1 LHRHDFHRNSAMRQ
15 RLYLHLRNRQGR
27 SIHMPA
33 EFGLAVENFTPA
45 DKRPSM
51 DRILEYASTA
61 ERLGFGSLWVWDH
74 LFLGGRRPFPFL
86 ESMSVL
92 AALATRTS
100 TVTLGTG
107 VLVLPLRN
115 PVVLAKVAGTVDL
128 ISEGRLTLGVAAGWY
143 EREFLACG
151 VPFRERGRLFERNLE
166 IVDRLWREPEVT
178 GVYGE
183 LDLRRVALQPP
194 PVSRPR
200 PRILIGGY
208 VDRVLRRVATMSDGW
223 LTYFYTP
230 QSFRSAWGRIRDHAA
245 EAGRDPDSLSNV
257 AQVPICVSSSFE
269 DADRHVR
276 AFVAEY
282 FDVPAWSESSP
293 DSAIRGTPAQCA
305 EQLSEQFDA
314 GIQHVV
320 LVPCDYA
327 IDQVERIAAEVL
339 PALRPH
345 RLAGERA

>member
-1 LHRHDFHRNSAMRQ
+1 
-15 RLYLHLRNRQGR
+15 
-27 SIHMPA
+27 MPA

-45 DKRPSM
+45 STRPSF

-86 ESMSVL
+86 ESMSTL
-92 AALATRTS
+92 AALASRTS

-115 PVVLAKVAGTVDL
+115 PVVLAKAAATVDL
-128 ISEGRLTLGVAAGWY
+128 ISQGRLTLGVAAGWY

-151 VPFRERGRLFERNLE
+151 VPFQERGRIFERNLE

-178 GVYGE
+178 GVYDD
-183 LDLRRVALQPP
+183 LDLRRVAMQPP
-194 PVSRPR
+194 PASRPR
-200 PRILIGGY
+200 PRVLIGGY
-208 VDRVLRRVATMSDGW
+208 VDRVLRRVATLSDGW

-230 QSFRSAWGRIRDHAA
+230 ASFKSAWGRIRDHAA
-245 EAGRDPDSLSNV
+245 EAGRDPDSLTNV
-257 AQVPICVSSSFE
+257 AQVPICVSSSYE
-269 DADRHVR
+269 DADRRVR
-276 AFVAEY
+276 AFIAEY

-293 DSAIRGTPAQCA
+293 DSAIRGTPEQCA
-305 EQLSEQFDA
+305 EQLAEHFAA
-314 GIQHVV
+314 GTRHVV

-327 IDQVERIAAEVL
+327 LDQVERIAAEVL
-339 PALRPH
+339 PALRPS
-345 RLAGERA
+345 RMAGELA

>member
-1 LHRHDFHRNSAMRQ
+1 
-15 RLYLHLRNRQGR
+15 
-27 SIHMPA
+27 MPT

-45 DKRPSM
+45 STRPSF

-86 ESMSVL
+86 ESISTL
-92 AALATRTS
+92 AALASRTS

-115 PVVLAKVAGTVDL
+115 PVVLAKAAATVDL
-128 ISEGRLTLGVAAGWY
+128 ISGGRLALGVAAGWY

-151 VPFRERGRLFERNLE
+151 VPFKQRGRIFERNLE

-178 GVYGE
+178 AVYDE
-183 LDLRRVALQPP
+183 LDLRRVAMQPP
-194 PVSRPR
+194 PVSTPR
-200 PRILIGGY
+200 PKLLIGGY

-230 QSFRSAWGRIRDHAA
+230 ASFKSAWGRIRDHAA
-245 EAGRDPDSLSNV
+245 AGGRDPDSLTNV
-257 AQVPICVSSSFE
+257 AQVPICVSSSYE
-269 DADRHVR
+269 DADRRVR
-276 AFVAEY
+276 EFIDER

-293 DSAIRGTPAQCA
+293 ESAIRGTPEQCA
-305 EQLSEQFDA
+305 EQLAEHFAA
-314 GIQHVV
+314 GVHHLV

-327 IDQVERIAAEVL
+327 LDQVERIAAEVL
-339 PALRPH
+339 PAVRPS
-345 RLAGERA
+345 RMAGELA

>member
-1 LHRHDFHRNSAMRQ
+1 
-15 RLYLHLRNRQGR
+15 
-27 SIHMPA
+27 MPA

-45 DKRPSM
+45 STRPSF

-86 ESMSVL
+86 ESMSTL
-92 AALATRTS
+92 AALASRTS

-115 PVVLAKVAGTVDL
+115 PVVLAKAAATVDL
-128 ISEGRLTLGVAAGWY
+128 ISQGRLTLGVAAGWY

-166 IVDRLWREPEVT
+166 IIDRLWREPEVT
-178 GVYGE
+178 GVYDD
-183 LDLRRVALQPP
+183 LDLRRVAMQPP
-194 PVSRPR
+194 PASRPR
-200 PRILIGGY
+200 PRVLIGGY
-208 VDRVLRRVATMSDGW
+208 VDRVLRRVATLSDGW

-230 QSFRSAWGRIRDHAA
+230 ASFKSAWGRIRDHAA
-245 EAGRDPDSLSNV
+245 EAGRDPDSLTNV
-257 AQVPICVSSSFE
+257 AQVPICVSSSYE
-269 DADRHVR
+269 DADRRVR
-276 AFVAEY
+276 AFIAEY

-293 DSAIRGTPAQCA
+293 DSAIRGTPEQCA
-305 EQLSEQFDA
+305 EQLAEHFAA
-314 GIQHVV
+314 GTRHVV

-327 IDQVERIAAEVL
+327 LDQVERIAAEVL
-339 PALRPH
+339 PALRPS
-345 RLAGERA
+345 RMAGELA